1 MATKHRLGQ
10 IGEELATAFLEDQG
24 WQIIDRNYRR
34 KGTELDIVARDP
46 DRGVVFVEVK
56 TRKTDSAGAAWE
68 SITERKMDRIRRGA
82 ATWLV
87 ESGTYQSIHV
97 DAIVVEINGGLANI
111 EHRRSLV

>member
-10 IGEELATAFLEDQG
+10 IGEELATAFLQDQG

-34 KGTELDIVARDP
+34 KGAEIDIVARDP
-46 DRGVVFVEVK
+46 KRGVVFVEVK
-56 TRKTDSAGAAWE
+56 TRKSDSAGSAWE

-87 ESGTYQSIHV
+87 ESGSYQSVYI
-97 DAIVVEINGGLANI
+97 DAVVVEINGGLAHI
-111 EHRRSLV
+111 EHRRSLI

>member
-46 DRGVVFVEVK
+46 DSGVVFVEGK
-56 TRKTDSAGAAWE
+56 
-68 SITERKMDRIRRGA
+68 ITERKMDRIRRGA